1 MNKMTNV
8 TNHFRV
14 YINQV
19 GIDSDKAE
27 DMLRVIAPKSY
38 IWFRDEKDED
48 TLDFDVTS
56 KIDISEFKV
65 KLEEAFDHV
74 YVEVGEMPDTAE
86 VRANRA
92 FAGGEGDDVELGYL

>member
-1 MNKMTNV
+1 MTNV

-27 DMLRVIAPKSY
+27 EMLRVIVPKSY
-38 IWFRDEKDED
+38 VWFLNEQDED

-56 KIDISEFKV
+56 KIDPISFEV
-65 KLEEAFDHV
+65 ELEAAFDNV

>member
-1 MNKMTNV
+1 MNKITNI

-14 YINQV
+14 YINHV

-27 DMLRVIAPKSY
+27 EMLRVIAPKSY
-38 IWFRDEKDED
+38 IWFRDEQEDD

-56 KIDISEFKV
+56 KIDPISFEV
-65 KLEEAFDHV
+65 ELEAAFDHV

-92 FAGGEGDDVELGYL
+92 FAGGEGDDIELGYL